1 VLKRVLLLA
10 VLGLALPT
18 CFPVWAQTLD
28 KIRKSGVITLGYID
42 GAAPFSFA
50 DGTGQPQGYSVELC
64 NAVAEG
70 VGAQLKRQGL
80 KVRWVKLT
88 IQDRIDAVRTGK
100 VDLEC
105 STTTWT
111 LSRQQLVD
119 FSLVTFVDGGS
130 LMVKTETNAARLGDL
145 EGKRIAAITGTTTE
159 RSLRDALARGKV
171 KTETNAA
178 RLGDLE
184 GKRIAA
190 ITGTTTERSLRDALA
205 RGKVKAELVAIKTR
219 EEGLALLREGQVD
232 ALASDRT
239 TLIGVVVMSGRG
251 GGQYKLL
258 DHDFSIEQYALMLR
272 RGDPDFRLA
281 VNRVLAGIY
290 RSGAIEE
297 IYGRWLGPLGPPSV
311 LLSATYFIQ
320 TIAE

>member
-1 VLKRVLLLA
+1 MLIRFLFLA
-10 VLGLALPT
+10 ALGLSLPAA
-18 CFPVWAQTLD
+18 AQTLD

-130 LMVKTETNAARLGDL
+130 LM
-145 EGKRIAAITGTTTE
+145 
-159 RSLRDALARGKV
+159 V

>member
-1 VLKRVLLLA
+1 VTVLLRLLLLA
-10 VLGLALPT
+10 VIGLSV
-18 CFPVWAQTLD
+18 PVSAQTLD

-50 DGTGQPQGYSVELC
+50 DGNGQPQGYSIELC

-70 VGAQLKRQGL
+70 VAAQIKRQGL

-130 LMVKTETNAARLGDL
+130 LLVKSDAEIGKLADFG
-145 EGKRIAAITGTTTE
+145 GKRIAVIKGTTTE
-159 RSLRDALARGKV
+159 RALRDALARRTV
-171 KTETNAA
+171 K
-178 RLGDLE
+178 
-184 GKRIAA
+184 
-190 ITGTTTERSLRDALA
+190 S
-205 RGKVKAELVAIKTR
+205 ELVSIKTR
-219 EEGLALLREGQVD
+219 DEGLTLLREGQVEG
-232 ALASDRT
+232 LASDRT
-239 TLIGVVVMSGRG
+239 TLIGVVVMSGRDSAAAANFR
-251 GGQYKLL
+251 LL
-258 DHDFSIEQYALMLR
+258 DQDFSIEQYALMLR
-272 RGDPDFRLA
+272 RNDHDWRLA
-281 VNRVLAGIY
+281 VNRELARIY
-290 RSGAIEE
+290 RSGDIQQ
-297 IYGRWLGPLGPPSV
+297 IYARWLGPLGPPSV

-320 TIAE
+320 TISE